1 MKPKKYEVT
10 LYSYRGFALGIYMDG
25 HSWTIVLPLVMIE
38 LTKRQDYG
46 N

>member
-25 HSWTIVLPLVMIE
+25 HSWVMVLPLVMIE
-38 LTKRQDYG
+38 FTKHRND
-46 N
+46 